1 MKNKELKD
9 IIEFAVEREIEAY
22 EFYRDAQNKVKPEN
36 LRDLF
41 KELAEEELEHRDFLR
56 DFLKTDVEEIKL
68 DEFSDF
74 KISETLDKP
83 VLSVEM
89 DFSDAIALAIKNEE
103 EAMLM
108 YEGLAKACLDEKE
121 KDLFLGLMNM
131 EQMHKAR
138 LEEVY
143 VNTAF
148 GEVW

>member
-1 MKNKELKD
+1 MKNKELKN
-9 IIEFAVEREIEAY
+9 IIEFAVEKEFEAY
-22 EFYRDAQNKVKPEN
+22 EFYRDAQNKVTSES
-36 LRDLF
+36 LRELF
-41 KELAEEELEHRDFLR
+41 KELSEEELDHRDFLKN
-56 DFLKTDVEEIKL
+56 FLKSNMEEIKL

-74 KISETLDKP
+74 KISETIDKP
-83 VLSVEM
+83 VLSIEM

-103 EAMLM
+103 EAMNM
-108 YEGLAKACLDEKE
+108 YKSLAKTCLNEKE
-121 KDLFLGLMNM
+121 KNLFLGLMNM

>member
-1 MKNKELKD
+1 MKNKELKN
-9 IIEFAVEREIEAY
+9 IIEFAVEKEFEAY
-22 EFYRDAQNKVKPEN
+22 EFYRDAQNKVTSES
-36 LRDLF
+36 LRELF
-41 KELAEEELEHRDFLR
+41 KELSEEELDHRDFLKN
-56 DFLKTDVEEIKL
+56 FLKSNMEEIKL

-74 KISETLDKP
+74 KISETIDKP
-83 VLSVEM
+83 VLSIEM

-103 EAMLM
+103 EAMNM
-108 YEGLAKACLDEKE
+108 YKSLAKTCLNEKE
-121 KDLFLGLMNM
+121 KNLFLSLMNM

>member
-1 MKNKELKD
+1 MKNKELIN
-9 IIEFAVEREIEAY
+9 IIGFAVEREVEAY
-22 EFYRDAQNKVKPEN
+22 EFYKDAENKVKSES
-36 LRDLF
+36 LRELF
-41 KELAEEELEHRDFLR
+41 KELAEEELEHQNFLK
-56 DFLKTDVEEIKL
+56 DFLKSDTEKIKL

-103 EAMLM
+103 EAMIM
-108 YEGLAKACLDEKE
+108 YEKLASVCLDEKE
-121 KDLFLGLMNM
+121 KNLFLGLMNM

>member
-1 MKNKELKD
+1 MKNKELEN
-9 IIEFAVEREIEAY
+9 IIGFAVEKEIEAY
-22 EFYRDAQNKVKPEN
+22 EFYKDAQNKVTSES

-41 KELAEEELEHRDFLR
+41 KELAEEELEHQTFLK
-56 DFLKTDVEEIKL
+56 DFLKNDVDEIQL

-74 KISETLDKP
+74 KISETIDKP

-89 DFSDAIALAIKNEE
+89 AFSDAIALAIKNEE
-103 EAMLM
+103 EAMIM
-108 YEGLAKACLDEKE
+108 YENLAKACLNEKE
-121 KDLFLGLMNM
+121 KNLFLGLMNM